1 MVDEKYHMLLPVA
14 SVVAESVSHLS
25 LSLGASI
32 SSVSCMLDQSGR
44 NLTSREEKNA
54 IHQSQMKRSAITRHL
69 YNNFMHCAGQKTD
82 FFLAAF

>member
-14 SVVAESVSHLS
+14 SVVAQRAFL
-25 LSLGASI
+25 I

-69 YNNFMHCAGQKTD
+69 YNNFMHCARAKNGL
-82 FFLAAF
+82 FLGSL